1 MKAVKA
7 KLQEKGASADEV
19 KAFETGA
26 SKFVKETLLP
36 NFKDYEFYTGETM
49 DPDAM

>member
-7 KLQEKGASADEV
+7 KLQEQGKSAEEV

-26 SKFVKETLLP
+26 AGFAKKIIA
-36 NFKDYEFYTGETM
+36 NFKDWEFYTGESM